1 MYGDKVTEPIESAYD
16 IGPAVKQTITV
27 SRRYQ
32 KYVGLF
38 GVLRHRGTLD
48 STFRA
53 LGSCSGQGKIF
64 LNTTSFLFGKAK
76 VGIKKKSK
84 ISNLS
89 WRRLTNGL
97 LAVAVLSVRVRRV
110 FIRKHER
117 IIRYGRNEVRARR
130 EKTGCG
136 HLDSS
141 QSLLIWNAWPH
152 NLPSHFERKTDR
164 QKSSLQMA

>member
-32 KYVGLF
+32 QYVGLF

-64 LNTTSFLFGKAK
+64 PNTMSFLFGKAK
-76 VGIKKKSK
+76 AGIKKKIKNFKSF
-84 ISNLS
+84 
-89 WRRLTNGL
+89 LTAAYKWTAGSRGPFCQGQTC
-97 LAVAVLSVRVRRV
+97 VYPETR
-110 FIRKHER
+110 
-117 IIRYGRNEVRARR
+117 
-130 EKTGCG
+130 T
-136 HLDSS
+136 
-141 QSLLIWNAWPH
+141 H
-152 NLPSHFERKTDR
+152 NPVWTKRG
-164 QKSSLQMA
+164 

>member
-32 KYVGLF
+32 QYVGLF

-64 LNTTSFLFGKAK
+64 PNTMSFLFGKAK
-76 VGIKKKSK
+76 AGIKKKNQK
-84 ISNLS
+84 FQI
-89 WRRLTNGL
+89 
-97 LAVAVLSVRVRRV
+97 
-110 FIRKHER
+110 F
-117 IIRYGRNEVRARR
+117 
-130 EKTGCG
+130 
-136 HLDSS
+136 LDGG
-141 QSLLIWNAWPH
+141 
-152 NLPSHFERKTDR
+152 
-164 QKSSLQMA
+164 LQMDCWQSRSFLSGSDVCLSGNTNA